1 MEKGSRDLLKH
12 RMWIS
17 YCAKNRSTCKRINK
31 KQGTCPRPG
40 PHTSLHCLAH
50 GDSFKGTNENHCLG
64 FFSSLISRTRRSSR
78 AEFAEITVPTPGA
91 AHGHL
96 AVPRVVLLKN
106 NAHTLENR
114 TGTWTNAGGH
124 SWDLQIQPYLKP
136 YLKPAILLDF
146 PMTGAHMCFLHLS
159 LLQFSFCSHQQKP
172 RGRSLW
178 MLFFPLLKKNS
189 LIALYYHFMNK

>member
-40 PHTSLHCLAH
+40 PHTSFHCLAH

-91 AHGHL
+91 AHG
-96 AVPRVVLLKN
+96 LLRFQG
-106 NAHTLENR
+106 LSCSR
-114 TGTWTNAGGH
+114 TMPTHWKTELGNGQMLVDIRGISRSSLIWNLI
-124 SWDLQIQPYLKP
+124 WNQPYSWIFPWLEPICAFSTSACFSSLFVPINKNPEVGHCECFSSP
-136 YLKPAILLDF
+136 Y
-146 PMTGAHMCFLHLS
+146 
-159 LLQFSFCSHQQKP
+159 
-172 RGRSLW
+172 
-178 MLFFPLLKKNS
+178 
-189 LIALYYHFMNK
+189 